1 MGLQM
6 VRVWT
11 RRGWVVLASDAAH
24 YYANMELGLVY
35 PFTFHVGDTLEG
47 YRRAHEL
54 ADSKDHV
61 IPGHDPEVIKR
72 YPPAGAGLE
81 NWIARLD

>member
-1 MGLQM
+1 
-6 VRVWT
+6 
-11 RRGWVVLASDAAH
+11 
-24 YYANMELGLVY
+24 LVY

-61 IPGHDPEVIKR
+61 IPGHDPEVLKR
-72 YPPAGAGLE
+72 YLAAGPGLE
-81 NWIARLD
+81 EWIVRLD